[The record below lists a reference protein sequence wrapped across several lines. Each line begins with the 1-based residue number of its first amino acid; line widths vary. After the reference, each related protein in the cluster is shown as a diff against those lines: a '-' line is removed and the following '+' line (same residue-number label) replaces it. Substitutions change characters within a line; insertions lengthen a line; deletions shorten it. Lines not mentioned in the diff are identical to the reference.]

1 MTLKD
6 CIEIWDSCGF
16 STIEKCYDNV
26 VHLSTMMFKY
36 EDINKE
42 ILELQKDIFYNYP
55 DLFCQMFDMDKD
67 VLIKNGWKVRD
78 EHKFC

>member
-6 CIEIWDSCGF
+6 CMEIGNSCGF

-36 EDINKE
+36 
-42 ILELQKDIFYNYP
+42 KDVIYYYP
-55 DLFCQMFDMDKD
+55 NLFCQMFDTDKNTLVED
-67 VLIKNGWKVRD
+67 GWKIKD
-78 EHKFC
+78 ET

>member
-1 MTLKD
+1 MKLKD
-6 CIEIWDSCGF
+6 CMEIGDSCGF

-42 ILELQKDIFYNYP
+42 ILELQKDIFYYYP
-55 DLFCQMFDMDKD
+55 DLFCQMFDTDKD
-67 VLIKNGWKVRD
+67 TLIEYGWKIKD
-78 EHKFC
+78 ES